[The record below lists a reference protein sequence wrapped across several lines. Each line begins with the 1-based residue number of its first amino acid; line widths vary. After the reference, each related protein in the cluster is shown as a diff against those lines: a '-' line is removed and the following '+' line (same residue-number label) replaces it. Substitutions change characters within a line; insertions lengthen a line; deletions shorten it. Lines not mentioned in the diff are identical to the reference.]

1 MRSHDCEATGCVSS
15 GKNQQAATDAS
26 RMNGTLFSSLIAPG
40 EDFLGGHAR
49 RALAHLLDFSH
60 RPQRVLATTTGVRVQ
75 VGISLGVARNLN
87 RFATFDVI
95 EQLCE
100 LRFGS
105 RCLNL
110 LHENLT

>member
-49 RALAHLLDFSH
+49 CSLPHLLDFSH
-60 RPQRVLATTTGVRVQ
+60 RLQCVLATAIGVRFQ
-75 VGISLGVARNLN
+75 VGNWLAVARDHN

-100 LRFGS
+100 PRFGS
-105 RCLNL
+105 RCLN
-110 LHENLT
+110 